1 MSDKS
6 NVKLNIRSP
15 ALKGLEVTDNNESLR
30 DAVTKKMLHKET
42 FDEAWERIL
51 SKKNSNPDD
60 RRLEEVKEAME
71 KGEIERDPDSTNK
84 RNSIAE
90 ALRMHYTLA
99 KINR

>member
-51 SKKNSNPDD
+51 SMKNSNPDE
-60 RRLEEVKEAME
+60 RRLKEVKKAME
-71 KGEIERDPDSTNK
+71 KGEIGRDPNSTNK
-84 RNSIAE
+84 RFSKAE
-90 ALRMHYTLA
+90 EIGRASCRE
-99 KINR
+99 RE